1 MNTIFVNTTLLIGLV
16 PGPVLKGNA
25 QAFTV
30 YSQPK
35 YFGGKSHF
43 PRECD
48 MKSFA
53 NVLGD
58 LIRVNIVLKYLKLCK
73 DEKTVNICFI
83 RQIYSVL

>member
-1 MNTIFVNTTLLIGLV
+1 MNTFFVNTTLLIGLV

-35 YFGGKSHF
+35 YFGGKSHQNLS
-43 PRECD
+43 ECY

-58 LIRVNIVLKYLKLCK
+58 IIPVNIVLKYLKLCI
-73 DEKTVNICFI
+73 DEK
-83 RQIYSVL
+83 L